1 MNFYLYMYAVAW
13 VYMYH
18 THASALGARRSI
30 RSPWNHSYINVCAG
44 TKTKVLCRGIKFSL
58 YVKLFLLPRFIYF
71 NFKFQIR
78 FICIYVYVYYCTH
91 VSVCHMCLGT
101 RRGLK
106 MQSGYLELELHI
118 VVRHL
123 TWVLGTNLGYSGRAG
138 SALIYWAV
146 LTAPHYW
153 LILLL

>member
-1 MNFYLYMYAVAW
+1 
-13 VYMYH
+13 MYH

-106 MQSGYLELELHI
+106 MQSGITHSREALDMSSGNQP
-118 VVRHL
+118 
-123 TWVLGTNLGYSGRAG
+123 WVLRKSRECSYILGCLNSTSLLAYFA
-138 SALIYWAV
+138 AV
-146 LTAPHYW
+146 KTLCELGKGLNWQSTT
-153 LILLL
+153 L